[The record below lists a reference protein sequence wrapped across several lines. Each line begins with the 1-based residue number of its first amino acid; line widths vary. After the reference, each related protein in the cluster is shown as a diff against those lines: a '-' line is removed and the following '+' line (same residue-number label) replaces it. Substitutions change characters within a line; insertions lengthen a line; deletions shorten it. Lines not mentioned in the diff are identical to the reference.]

1 MKSTPR
7 TRRLGE
13 TVREALTEV
22 LAQDIQDPRLDFVTI
37 TGVQVSMDLRVAD
50 VYVITHGGPETYKAL
65 IDGLR
70 SADRRIRVG
79 LARRVSLRFVP
90 ELRYHIDPSVDESM
104 RIFEALKNVPQGLAS
119 RSEADEVA
127 EREVDDPADPEDQ
140 DR

>member
-37 TGVQVSMDLRVAD
+37 TGVQVSIDLRVAD
-50 VYVITHGGPETYKAL
+50 VYVITHGGPEDYQVL
-65 IDGLR
+65 IEGLR
-70 SADRRIRVG
+70 SADRRIRAG
-79 LARRVSLRFVP
+79 LARRVSIRFVP

-104 RIFEALKNVPQGLAS
+104 RIFEALKNVPESLAS
-119 RSEADEVA
+119 RSDADESA
-127 EREVDDPADPEDQ
+127 EPVVDDALDLEDQ